1 MFWQQTLGYI
11 AALIKQKKKTNHMFH
26 MLDILNEITHTWTH
40 LYDKA
45 FKAQDDPD
53 INLPHLL
60 FLSIKLPLS
69 SFLSLSHHNIK
80 VRLKKKEQYHIAKN
94 MLIRHVAFSSYVVIN
109 TGIKV
114 NFSYRTAHFRKKV
127 KILIIKNILDDKSWC
142 IKVWESTLLQLSSAF
157 YTLLG
162 FLIHDDIFCGKV
174 KTNVV
179 K

>member
-1 MFWQQTLGYI
+1 
-11 AALIKQKKKTNHMFH
+11 
-26 MLDILNEITHTWTH
+26 MLDILNEVTHTWTH
-40 LYDKA
+40 CNLYDKA

-69 SFLSLSHHNIK
+69 SFSSLSHHNIK
-80 VRLKKKEQYHIAKN
+80 VRLKKKGAIPHCKKYAYTSCSFFK
-94 MLIRHVAFSSYVVIN
+94 LCRKN

-114 NFSYRTAHFRKKV
+114 KFSYRTDHFRKKV
-127 KILIIKNILDDKSWC
+127 KILIIINILDDKSWC
-142 IKVWESTLLQLSSAF
+142 IKVWESTLLQLSSAI

-162 FLIHDDIFCGKV
+162 SLIHDDIFCGKV